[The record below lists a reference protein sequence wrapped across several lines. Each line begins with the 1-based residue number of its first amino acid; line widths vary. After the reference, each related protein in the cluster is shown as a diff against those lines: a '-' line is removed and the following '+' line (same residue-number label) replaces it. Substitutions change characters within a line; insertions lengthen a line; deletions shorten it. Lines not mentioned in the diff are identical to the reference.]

1 MMTKRFILVGLT
13 LLLVCSMI
21 TAVSAMDVDIK
32 PDSLNTL
39 SNRNYI
45 TCYLEYPEG
54 DINAIDIP
62 TLELRVEKFSIPV
75 DTEAPATLGDYD
87 NDGVPDLMVKFF
99 VRDILYEYFK
109 AEGDYILYIRGN
121 LVTGERIIG
130 WDIIWLFKSGK
141 PL

>member
-1 MMTKRFILVGLT
+1 MVLA
-13 LLLVCSMI
+13 LLLVCS
-21 TAVSAMDVDIK
+21 TSVVSAMDVDIA

-62 TLELRVEKFSIPV
+62 TLELQVEKNSIPV

-99 VRDILYEYFK
+99 VKGILYEYFK
-109 AEGDYILYIRGN
+109 AEGDYQLQIRGD
-121 LVTGERIIG
+121 LVTGESVWG